1 MFDFKN
7 LAKLS
12 KISNLAPEAMQKL
25 DEMEAAALSEGAISK
40 KNKELMAVA
49 VALTTQC
56 AYCIEYHRREAVKA
70 GATEQELAETAL
82 VAAALKAGSAI
93 THATH
98 LFPEKQGA

>member
-7 LAKLS
+7 LSKLS
-12 KISNLAPEAMQKL
+12 NISKLVPDSMKAL
-25 DEMEAAALSEGAISK
+25 DEFETAALADGAITR

-56 AYCIEYHRREAVKA
+56 AYCIEYHRREAVKL

-82 VAAALKAGSAI
+82 VATALKAGSAI
-93 THATH
+93 THSTH
-98 LFPEKQGA
+98 LFLDK